1 MNSTAKVWYDE
12 IDRGEKMYFVNKD
25 QLNTKLNYLQ
35 QLIEDYPQNK
45 ENVYAFERIAQ
56 MFIESAVDIGNMII
70 DGFILRDP
78 GNYRDVID
86 ILALE
91 KVISEDTQNQINKTV
106 DVRKQFVHY
115 YDELDTVKLVPLF
128 DESVSYYQTYVE
140 EVIQFLK
147 SEDVPV
153 TAFGKKGE

>member
-1 MNSTAKVWYDE
+1 MMRWIGVT
-12 IDRGEKMYFVNKD
+12 KMYFVNKE

-35 QLIEDYPQNK
+35 QLSQDYPSHKDNH
-45 ENVYAFERIAQ
+45 YAFERIAQ

-78 GNYRDVID
+78 GNYKDVID

-91 KVISEDTQNQINKTV
+91 KVISKDTQHQINQTV

-115 YDELDTVKLVPLF
+115 YDELNTTTLIPIF
-128 DESVSYYQTYVE
+128 DEAVPFYQSYID

-147 SEDVPV
+147 NENVPI

>member
-1 MNSTAKVWYDE
+1 
-12 IDRGEKMYFVNKD
+12 MYFVDKD
-25 QLNTKLNYLQ
+25 KLALKIKYLN
-35 QLIEDYPQNK
+35 QLIKDYETNK
-45 ENVYAFERIAQ
+45 SNHYAFERIAQ

-78 GNYRDVID
+78 GNYKDVID

-91 KVISEDTQNQINKTV
+91 KVISKDTQHQINQTV

-115 YDELDTVKLVPLF
+115 YDELNTTTLIPIF
-128 DESVSYYQTYVE
+128 DEAVPFYQSYID

-147 SEDVPV
+147 NENVPI

>member
-1 MNSTAKVWYDE
+1 
-12 IDRGEKMYFVNKD
+12 MYFVNKD

-35 QLIEDYPQNK
+35 QLIQDYPQNK
-45 ENVYAFERIAQ
+45 DNAYAFERIAQ

-78 GNYRDVID
+78 GNYKDVID

-106 DVRKQFVHY
+106 DVRKRFVHY
-115 YDELDTVKLVPLF
+115 YDELDNAELVPLF
-128 DESVSYYQTYVE
+128 DESVSYYQTYIE

-147 SEDVPV
+147 NENVPV

>member
-35 QLIEDYPQNK
+35 QLIKDYPQNK
-45 ENVYAFERIAQ
+45 DNAYAFERIAQ

-78 GNYRDVID
+78 GNYRRNRYLSFRKSDFRRYS
-86 ILALE
+86 
-91 KVISEDTQNQINKTV
+91 KSNQ
-106 DVRKQFVHY
+106 
-115 YDELDTVKLVPLF
+115 
-128 DESVSYYQTYVE
+128 
-140 EVIQFLK
+140 
-147 SEDVPV
+147 
-153 TAFGKKGE
+153 

>member
-1 MNSTAKVWYDE
+1 MIRDIGVTM
-12 IDRGEKMYFVNKD
+12 MYFVNKEK
-25 QLNTKLNYLQ
+25 LNIKLNYLQ
-35 QLIEDYPQNK
+35 QLITDYPQSKDNH
-45 ENVYAFERIAQ
+45 YAFERIAQ

-78 GNYRDVID
+78 GNYKDVID
-86 ILALE
+86 ILELE
-91 KVISEDTQNQINKTV
+91 KVISKDTQVHINETV

-115 YDELDTVKLVPLF
+115 YDELDTASLIPLF
-128 DESVSYYQTYVE
+128 DETVPYYQQFIE
-140 EVIQFLK
+140 EVIRFLK